1 MKTLL
6 AQAAV
11 DITRIDLPPSGL
23 PATLPE
29 IAARIFGWLVGFA
42 GAFAVAAVIYSGIMY
57 ITSAGDATQAE
68 KAKKNLTWAIIAVI
82 LISVSA
88 SIVWLVN
95 DVLKNVAPR

>member
-1 MKTLL
+1 MIRLL
-6 AQAAV
+6 AQAV
-11 DITRIDLPPSGL
+11 EITKFDLPTPGL
-23 PATLPE
+23 PTTLPD
-29 IAARIFGWLVGFA
+29 IASRIFGWLVGFA

-68 KAKKNLTWAIIAVI
+68 KAKKNLTWAIIAVV

-95 DVLKNVAPR
+95 NILTTVAPR